1 MKWNEIRQQYP
12 NQWLVI
18 EAYEAETSSKLE
30 REINQIG
37 VVEQC
42 PDGSAAFDRY
52 RELHNQYPQREF
64 YFVHTSREELDIKE
78 RTWIG
83 VRRGYAVNS

>member
-1 MKWNEIRQQYP
+1 MKWSEIRQQYP
-12 NQWLVI
+12 DQWLVV
-18 EAYEAETSSKLE
+18 EAYEAETSSDLE
-30 REINQIG
+30 REIKRIG

-42 PDGSAAFDRY
+42 SDGSAAFARY
-52 RELHNQYPQREF
+52 RELHSQYPQREF

-83 VRRGYAVNS
+83 VRRGHAVNS